1 VRTVSTVVVRGTQR
15 TITRE
20 GTIVAIVPR
29 VGTVQRSI
37 NDYGQCHLE
46 VEFEDDGTREI
57 GDHGLYK
64 LIN

>member
-1 VRTVSTVVVRGTQR
+1 MRTLTTVRGIQKN
-15 TITRE
+15 ITRE

-57 GDHGLYK
+57 GDHALYNV
-64 LIN
+64 IN